1 MRAWLWLILLVS
13 TSSAQATSVELARFD
28 GGETGIESL
37 REAPESSWKAAPALQ
52 RGAAGNPGGDC
63 A

>member
-52 RGAAGNPGGDC
+52 R
-63 A
+63 